1 MKAAMFYFD
10 KVHDEPQIE
19 QNLLYSETAACLPL
33 DDLSLSIEISRSA
46 SNRLEAR
53 HSKLT
58 TTPTPT
64 PTPTP
69 TTTADADARHDGEG
83 SVGSSC

>member
-1 MKAAMFYFD
+1 MFYLD

-58 TTPTPT
+58 TTTT
-64 PTPTP
+64 

-83 SVGSSC
+83 SVGSSR

>member
-58 TTPTPT
+58 TT
-64 PTPTP
+64 

>member
-1 MKAAMFYFD
+1 MFYLD

-19 QNLLYSETAACLPL
+19 QNLFNSETAAYLPQ
-33 DDLSLSIEISRSA
+33 DDLSLTIEISRSA

-58 TTPTPT
+58 TTT
-64 PTPTP
+64 TPTP